1 MLIDKNK
8 SLLMLELENS
18 ILIILRPIG
27 DINPPG
33 NLYELTIFHHSI

>member
-8 SLLMLELENS
+8 SLFDVGVGKWHTHL
-18 ILIILRPIG
+18 LRPIG